1 MEAMAHYLNY
11 IENNNIIIITYYII
25 IKENNEYR
33 LVGKEEE

>member
-11 IENNNIIIITYYII
+11 IENNIIILLLLHNY
-25 IKENNEYR
+25 KENNEFR